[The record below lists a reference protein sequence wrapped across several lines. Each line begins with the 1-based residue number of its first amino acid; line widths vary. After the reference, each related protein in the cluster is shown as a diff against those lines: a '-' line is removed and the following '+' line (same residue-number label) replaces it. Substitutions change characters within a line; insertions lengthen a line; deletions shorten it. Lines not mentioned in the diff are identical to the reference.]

1 MTVATQGN
9 VVEVDLGE
17 HTVPVY
23 AQRWRYAVNKLGGV
37 VGAFT
42 ASGQDITAED
52 FAVFAGDRVYEVL
65 CALIPGVAKR
75 IPEWEFNGY
84 ASAEAAARSA
94 ENPAADEY
102 DPETGREPTFEQIV
116 TAMQTAWRVNRLDV
130 LGGLKSIVDPTML
143 RAQINALIATRLD
156 DGDPV
161 ISSGTPG
168 VSPISPSTNGTSG
181 STSSTASRPMS
192 TVSTD

>member
-1 MTVATQGN
+1 MAAETQGG
-9 VVEVDLGE
+9 VVEATLGE
-17 HTVPVY
+17 HTIPVY

-42 ASGQDITAED
+42 ASGQDITAEN

-75 IPEWEFNGY
+75 LPEWEFNGY

-102 DPETGREPTFEQIV
+102 DPETGREPTFEQIIG
-116 TAMQTAWRVNRLDV
+116 AMETAWRVNRLDV
-130 LGGLKSIVDPTML
+130 LGGLKAIVDPTML

-168 VSPISPSTNGTSG
+168 ASPISPSTNGTSD
-181 STSSTASRPMS
+181 STSSTASRPTS